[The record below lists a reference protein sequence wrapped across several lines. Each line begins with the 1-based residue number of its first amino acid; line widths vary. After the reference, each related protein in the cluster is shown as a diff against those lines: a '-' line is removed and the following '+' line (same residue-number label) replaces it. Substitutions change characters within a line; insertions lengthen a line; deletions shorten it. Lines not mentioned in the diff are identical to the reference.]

1 MARIADIEGIGP
13 SYAEKL
19 AGAGIKTTDKL
30 LEMGGTP
37 KGRKEIATKSGVTEK
52 LILGWVNRAD
62 LTRIKGVGSEYADL
76 LECAGVDTVP
86 ELKGRSAKNLHAKM
100 AEVNEKKKL
109 VRKLPTE
116 NQVTEWVAQAKKLK
130 RAVSY

>member
-1 MARIADIEGIGP
+1 MAKIADIEGIGP
-13 SYAEKL
+13 AYAEKL
-19 AGAGIKTTDKL
+19 QGCGITSTDQL

-37 KGRKEIATKSGVTEK
+37 QGRKQIASKSGITEK
-52 LILGWVNRAD
+52 QILGWVNRAD

-100 AEVNEKKKL
+100 AEINEQKKL

-116 NQVTEWVAQAKKLK
+116 TQVSNWVDQAKKLN